1 MTTTQE
7 ELQEVMNQNDILNN
21 KLWDAHSELRSVRI
35 EESEMLT
42 ADNTNVSVTSLQ
54 THSSRIRQT
63 IWYVILALT
72 LFLFSKF
79 LFQSGKYATS
89 VTSSIALTI
98 IVILFITVTASKAKV
113 LYSTTSMWLPLIISL
128 IVILYIIRYI
138 ISR

>member
-21 KLWDAHSELRSVRI
+21 KLWDAHSELRSMRI

-42 ADNTNVSVTSLQ
+42 SDNRNISVTTLE
-54 THSSRIRQT
+54 TDSSRIRQT

-89 VTSSIALTI
+89 VSSSIALTI

-113 LYSTTSMWLPLIISL
+113 VYSTTSMWLPLIISL
-128 IVILYIIRYI
+128 IVILYSIRYI